1 MKTIT
6 FYFGERT
13 GGGVGIGDK
22 TRILVLEITGS
33 AAETV
38 GKALAG
44 VQVGRGMSTIPQWI
58 SLDLAGGGKRYV
70 NLENVLWFDIT
81 DPPLVSSPV
90 NTGTIVDL
98 SKIPPIAEQKS
109 SEQEN
114 DERR

>member
-13 GGGVGIGDK
+13 GGGVGIGDG
-22 TRILVLEITGS
+22 TRKLTLEITGEG
-33 AAETV
+33 AERLE
-38 GKALAG
+38 KALEG
-44 VQVGRGMSTIPQWI
+44 VRVGNGMSISPHWI
-58 SLDLAGGGKRYV
+58 SLDLAGGGKRHV
-70 NLENVLWFDIT
+70 NLKNVLWFDIT

-90 NTGTIVDL
+90 NTGAIVDL